1 MLEQMSNLPGGDAR
15 KRERGKLVFGEK
27 LGASGFVAILR
38 GAAAEFAEEKEFVSV
53 EGVRRM
59 AVEVAVI
66 EGSELGD
73 THVVAR
79 LFTGFTR
86 GGGAGR
92 FTHVNPA
99 AGEGPA
105 AVLEFA
111 HKKNAPVTKD
121 SDTNVDL
128 GCGVAGLPGEKRSDG
143 FIGGKRSAGGHD
155 FRSDSADLL
164 IPLDVKLV
172 LAESQTRLRDGLE
185 AARPGEPLRIRHTN
199 ILAADDEADKPR
211 K

>member
-1 MLEQMSNLPGGDAR
+1 MLEHMSNLPGGDAR

-27 LGASGFVAILR
+27 LGASGFLAVLR

-59 AVEVAVI
+59 AMEVAVI
-66 EGSELGD
+66 KGSELGD
-73 THVVAR
+73 TYVVAG
-79 LFTGFTR
+79 LFTGFTGR
-86 GGGAGR
+86 GDAGR
-92 FTHVNPA
+92 FTDVNPA
-99 AGEGPA
+99 AGEGPS
-105 AVLEFA
+105 AVFEFA
-111 HKKNAPVTKD
+111 HKKNAAVLKD
-121 SDTNVDL
+121 SDANVDL
-128 GCGVAGLPGEKRSDG
+128 GCGVACLLGEKRGDG

-155 FRSDSADLL
+155 FRSNSADLL
-164 IPLDVKLV
+164 ITLDVKLV

-185 AARPGEPLRIRHTN
+185 TARPGEPLRIRHTN

>member
-1 MLEQMSNLPGGDAR
+1 MLEHMSDLRGGDAR
-15 KRERGKLVFGEK
+15 KGERGKLVFGKK
-27 LGASGFVAILR
+27 LRAGGFVAVLR
-38 GAAAEFAEEKEFVSV
+38 GAAAEFAEEEKFVSV

-66 EGSELGD
+66 KGSERGD
-73 THVVAR
+73 THVVAG
-79 LFTGFTR
+79 LFPGLTG
-86 GGGAGR
+86 GSDAWR
-92 FTHVNPA
+92 FTDVNPA

-111 HKKNAPVTKD
+111 HKKNAAVMKD
-121 SDTNVDL
+121 SDANVNL
-128 GCGVAGLPGEKRSDG
+128 GCGVAGLLCEKRGDG

-155 FRSDSADLL
+155 FRSNSADLP
-164 IPLDVKLV
+164 ITLDVKLV
-172 LAESQTRLRDGLE
+172 LAESQTRLRDRLE
-185 AARPGEPLRIRHTN
+185 AARPGEPLRIRHIN

>member
-1 MLEQMSNLPGGDAR
+1 MLEHMSNLPGGDAR
-15 KRERGKLVFGEK
+15 KRKRGKLLFGEK
-27 LGASGFVAILR
+27 LGASGFVAVMR
-38 GAAAEFAEEKEFVSV
+38 GAAAEFAEEKKFVSV

-59 AVEVAVI
+59 AMEVAVI
-66 EGSELGD
+66 KGGELGD

-86 GGGAGR
+86 GSGAGR
-92 FTHVNPA
+92 FTDVNPA

-111 HKKNAPVTKD
+111 HEKNAAVLKD
-121 SDTNVDL
+121 SDANVDL
-128 GCGVAGLPGEKRSDG
+128 GRCVASLLGEKRDDG
-143 FIGGKRSAGGHD
+143 IIGGERCAGGHD
-155 FRSDSADLL
+155 FRSNSTDLL

-199 ILAADDEADKPR
+199 ILAADDEAYKPR